1 MKLTIYTDETFTD
14 VREVKECER
23 IKIPYRVGQYVV
35 QLIPKLD
42 LNDDQKVLD
51 QVLQSEEHI
60 TSIVRATFGLK
71 EEDLDYIDLLELTDA
86 AKQIIEYVAG
96 KRAELGVSVGG
107 SDPNPET
114 PATTA

>member
-35 QLIPKLD
+35 KLIPALD
-42 LNDDQKVLD
+42 LNDDQKVLN
-51 QVLQSEEHI
+51 QVLESEEYI
-60 TSIVRATFGLK
+60 TAIIRATFGLK
-71 EEDLDYIDLLELTDA
+71 EEDLDYIDIMELTDT
-86 AKQIIEYVAG
+86 AKQIIAFVLN
-96 KRAELGVSVGG
+96 KMAELGVGVGD
-107 SDPNPET
+107 DPNPET

>member
-35 QLIPKLD
+35 KLIPALD
-42 LNDDQKVLD
+42 LNDEQSVLN
-51 QVLQSEEHI
+51 QVLVSEEYI
-60 TSIVRATFGLK
+60 TAIVRATFGLK
-71 EEDLDYIDLLELTDA
+71 EEDLDFIDIMELTDT
-86 AKQIIEYVAG
+86 AKQIIAFVLN
-96 KRAELGVSVGG
+96 KMAELGVGAG
-107 SDPNPET
+107 ADPNPET